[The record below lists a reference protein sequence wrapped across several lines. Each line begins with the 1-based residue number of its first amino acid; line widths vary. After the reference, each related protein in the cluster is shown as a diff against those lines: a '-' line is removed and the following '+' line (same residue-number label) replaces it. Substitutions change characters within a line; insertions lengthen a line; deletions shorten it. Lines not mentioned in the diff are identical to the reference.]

1 MDDWGLNWWFEAT
14 GRLLNPQNW
23 MCELPDPFFWGGV
36 LFHGWGIPCMQMGSG
51 RCAFCSMYF
60 TFVAT
65 PTWPN
70 FDTYQEC
77 QSFLFFFHKDH
88 EKFECANFR
97 ICHIEFQ
104 HSSTIFLWMSIFLFP
119 GVLADHWRARRLRLA
134 KPGACAVRWLS
145 VPNMRP
151 GKSGIWLDSDGTN
164 SYTYY
169 MKYYCIWR

>member
-1 MDDWGLNWWFEAT
+1 MVEAYPACKWVQVDVHFVQCI
-14 GRLLNPQNW
+14 LLLWPLQ
-23 MCELPDPFFWGGV
+23 
-36 LFHGWGIPCMQMGSG
+36 HG
-51 RCAFCSMYF
+51 
-60 TFVAT
+60 
-65 PTWPN
+65 PN

-77 QSFLFFFHKDH
+77 QSVLFFFHKDH

-119 GVLADHWRARRLRLA
+119 GVLANHWRARRLRLA

-169 MKYYCIWR
+169 MKYYCI